1 MKSLYKVMTIVC
13 LMMFTAPSF
22 AGDKVNIN
30 TAAVSQLQEVKGI
43 GAKTAVAIVEY
54 RKSNG
59 KFKKLED
66 LKGVKG
72 IGDKK
77 LKKLQ
82 SQLQVKGSSVKAKKK
97 KERKKGEK

>member
-1 MKSLYKVMTIVC
+1 
-13 LMMFTAPSF
+13 MMFAAPSF
-22 AGDKVNIN
+22 AGEKVNIN
-30 TAAVSQLQEVKGI
+30 TATVSQLQEVKGI
-43 GAKTAVAIVEY
+43 GKKTAVAIVEY

-66 LKGVKG
+66 LKSVKG

-82 SQLQVKGSSVKAKKK
+82 SQLQVKGSSAKAKREKRE
-97 KERKKGEK
+97 KEK